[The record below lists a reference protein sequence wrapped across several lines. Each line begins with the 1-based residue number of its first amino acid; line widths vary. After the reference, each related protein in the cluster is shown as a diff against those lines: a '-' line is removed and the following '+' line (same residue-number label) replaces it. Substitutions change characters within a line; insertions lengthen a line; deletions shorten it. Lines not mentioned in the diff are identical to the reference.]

1 LANEG
6 DTADITSAVVPAM
19 LCSPPVCRYLSLSI
33 IALTMAA
40 ISRIY
45 SKPWA

>member
-6 DTADITSAVVPAM
+6 DTADITSAVVPTM
-19 LCSPPVCRYLSLSI
+19 LCSPPVCRHLSLNSI
-33 IALTMAA
+33 ASTMAA

-45 SKPWA
+45 SKRL